1 MVELTINMNI
11 TWTTRGNIEVS
22 STNPWRDWSLTVSS
36 DSLPHLS
43 VSRTR
48 KITDPGILS
57 LLNTLTGC
65 CLSDVVVFSV
75 AVAVVVVDED
85 SGARY
90 THV

>member
-11 TWTTRGNIEVS
+11 TWTTRGIIEVS

-36 DSLPHLS
+36 DSHLS

-48 KITDPGILS
+48 KITDPGKLS
-57 LLNTLTGC
+57 LNTLTGC
-65 CLSDVVVFSV
+65 CLSIVVIFAV
-75 AVAVVVVDED
+75 AVAVIVVDED

>member
-1 MVELTINMNI
+1 MVKLTINMNI

-36 DSLPHLS
+36 DSHLS

-65 CLSDVVVFSV
+65 CLSDVVDFAV
-75 AVAVVVVDED
+75 AVTVVVVDED
-85 SGARY
+85 SGARH

>member
-1 MVELTINMNI
+1 M
-11 TWTTRGNIEVS
+11 
-22 STNPWRDWSLTVSS
+22 SS

-57 LLNTLTGC
+57 LLNTLTGF
-65 CLSDVVVFSV
+65 CLSIVVIFAV
-75 AVAVVVVDED
+75 AVAVFVVDED